1 MRVAVITIGYADGL
15 PRSLSSGA
23 GRVLVH
29 GRGAPIIGNV
39 CMDQTMVDV
48 NDIAEVEAGE
58 IVTVIGDCEGAEI
71 SVNELAKSAGTIP
84 NEIVSRF
91 GERMERN
98 YR

>member
-1 MRVAVITIGYADGL
+1 MQGENVGYGNAFISDRDMRVAVITIGYADGL

-48 NDIAEVEAGE
+48 SDIAEVEAGE
-58 IVTVIGDCEGAEI
+58 IVTVIGD
-71 SVNELAKSAGTIP
+71 
-84 NEIVSRF
+84 
-91 GERMERN
+91 
-98 YR
+98 